1 MPDSINTLPP
11 DIGQTLSELRKAAGR
26 TQTYIEERLK
36 EQGLNVDQTRVSR
49 IEKGLVTPTE
59 GEIEGYLSTI
69 GTDEAKAYRELL
81 NQPWEILERPPFR
94 HPQRDVL
101 CKAEVALQW
110 VKDFKS
116 QPVPDF
122 LKSRVQKYEDRLLR
136 EAKYLTSLKHPIA
149 YVGKI
154 GIGKTTA
161 VCKLAGLVVPQ
172 AASFERQSGLA
183 TGSGGT
189 TVCEVHIRRAE
200 KFRAEKFGILLEP
213 QSKEEIEKLIE
224 DYWAS
229 WKSSTEGEQKNQ
241 QRDVSSEI
249 TRTLRNMT
257 GLARVSREGANG
269 KKEKFDEL
277 VDLVNKCADLEAFRV
292 EILDRMKLQERTQR
306 EFWCQETSPSAG
318 LEWLKKTFEDINYVR
333 NKELPLPERIDVF
346 VPDQVFPSSPYELEI
361 VDTKGIDGTAIRQDL
376 KRYQI
381 DDPPRALTVLCSG
394 FNDAPD
400 LAIQSLIDNLIE
412 TGSKEV
418 LEKRVILLVLPRP
431 DEALATKDDAGYEV
445 DTEEEGYELKHD
457 RVLETLQQKCT
468 EASNVPILFFNAQS
482 KQDDPAQINKA
493 LIQRIEKLREP
504 HVERLKNAIEG
515 IDGLIQHQEDEA
527 HQDVRDALKR
537 FVKRHQNDLASVQWS
552 VHEYLLAQMNYE
564 HPSRIRAAMRN
575 GGTWKNLDVY
585 FLLGEGARAVAW
597 SHTQQAFNG
606 LKEQLKDLLDEHKQ
620 KPAIQNFLREILAS
634 WDEWR
639 EDFLKFAQLAG
650 EQKFSPQLKYSDI
663 WAQCADIKGS
673 GFRDRVILRLRYWF
687 NAPEQ
692 RNLQNLLKD
701 PMEKAWQEKV
711 LAQLEKLTDDGVEA
725 DKAAL
730 SKQ

>member
-1 MPDSINTLPP
+1 MLDSSK
-11 DIGQTLSELRKAAGR
+11 DIPTDLGQNLAELRNAVG
-26 TQTYIEERLK
+26 LK
-36 EQGLNVDQTRVSR
+36 QADIARSIKVDQSRISR
-49 IEKGLVTPTE
+49 IEKGDVTPTMS
-59 GEIEGYLSTI
+59 EIEKYLSAI
-69 GTDEAKAYRELL
+69 ETDDAKAYHEFLK
-81 NQPWEILERPPFR
+81 QPWEILDRPSFR

-101 CKAEVALQW
+101 CKAEAALQW

-116 QPVPDF
+116 QPAPDF
-122 LKSRVQKYEDRLLR
+122 LKIRAQQFEKRLLS
-136 EAKYLTSLKHPIA
+136 EGKYLTSLKHTIA
-149 YVGKI
+149 YLGKI

-161 VCKLAGLVVPQ
+161 ICKLTGLVIQ
-172 AASFERQSGLA
+172 GLSFERQSGLA

-189 TVCEVHIRRAE
+189 TVCEVHIRQ
-200 KFRAEKFGILLEP
+200 AEKFGILLDP

-229 WKSSTEGEQKNQ
+229 WKSSAEGEQKNQ

-249 TRTLRNMT
+249 TRTIRNMT
-257 GLARVSREGANG
+257 GLARGSREGANG

-277 VDLVNKCADLEAFRV
+277 VDLVNKCADLETFRV

-306 EFWCQETSPSAG
+306 EFWCEETSPSAG

-346 VPDQVFPSSPYELEI
+346 VPDKVFPASPYELEI
-361 VDTKGIDGTAIRQDL
+361 VDTKGIDGTPIRQDL
-376 KRYQI
+376 KRYQV

-400 LAIQSLIDNLIE
+400 LAIQNIIDNLIE

-418 LEKRVILLVLPRP
+418 LKDRVILLVLPRP
-431 DEALATKDDAGYEV
+431 DEALATKDDSGYEV

-457 RVLETLQQKCT
+457 RVLETLQQKGG
-468 EASNVPILFFNAQS
+468 EASNVPIFFFNAQS

-493 LIQRIEKLREP
+493 IIQRIEKLREP
-504 HVERLKNAIEG
+504 HVERIKNAIDG
-515 IDGLIQHQEDEA
+515 INGLIQHQENEA

-575 GGTWKNLDVY
+575 GGTWKHLDVY

-597 SHTQQAFNG
+597 SHTQEAFNG

-673 GFRDRVILRLRYWF
+673 GFRERVIWRLRSWF

-711 LAQLEKLTDDGVEA
+711 LAQLEKLTDDSVES
-725 DKAAL
+725 DKTVL
-730 SKQ
+730 SKG

>member
-1 MPDSINTLPP
+1 MFDSSK
-11 DIGQTLSELRKAAGR
+11 DIPTDLGQNLAELRNAVG
-26 TQTYIEERLK
+26 LK
-36 EQGLNVDQTRVSR
+36 QADIARSIKVDQSRISR
-49 IEKGLVTPTE
+49 IEKGDVTPTMS
-59 GEIEGYLSTI
+59 EIEKYLSAI
-69 GTDEAKAYRELL
+69 ETDDAKAYHEFLK
-81 NQPWEILERPPFR
+81 QPWEILDRPSFR

-101 CKAEVALQW
+101 CKAEAALQW

-116 QPVPDF
+116 QPAPDF
-122 LKSRVQKYEDRLLR
+122 LKIRAQQFEKRLLS
-136 EAKYLTSLKHPIA
+136 EGKYLTSLKHTIA
-149 YVGKI
+149 YLGKI

-161 VCKLAGLVVPQ
+161 ICKLTGLVIQ
-172 AASFERQSGLA
+172 GLSFERQSGLA

-189 TVCEVHIRRAE
+189 TVCEVHIRQ
-200 KFRAEKFGILLEP
+200 AEKFGILLDP

-229 WKSSTEGEQKNQ
+229 WKSSAEGEQKNQ

-249 TRTLRNMT
+249 TRTIRNMT
-257 GLARVSREGANG
+257 GLARGSREGANG
-269 KKEKFDEL
+269 EKEKFDEL
-277 VDLVNKCADLEAFRV
+277 VDLVNKCADLETFRV
-292 EILDRMKLQERTQR
+292 EILHRMKLQERTQR
-306 EFWCQETSPSAG
+306 EFWCEETSPSAG

-346 VPDQVFPSSPYELEI
+346 VPDKVFPASPYELEI
-361 VDTKGIDGTAIRQDL
+361 VDTKGIDGTPIRQDL
-376 KRYQI
+376 KRYQV

-400 LAIQSLIDNLIE
+400 LAIQNVIDNLIK

-418 LEKRVILLVLPRP
+418 LKQRVILLVLPRP

-445 DTEEEGYELKHD
+445 ETEEEGYELKHD
-457 RVLETLQQKCT
+457 RVVETLQQKGA

-482 KQDDPAQINKA
+482 KQDDPAQIHKV
-493 LIQRIEKLREP
+493 LIQQIEKLREP
-504 HVERLKNAIEG
+504 HVDLLKNAIEG

-527 HQDVRDALKR
+527 YQEVRDALKR
-537 FVKRHQNDLASVQWS
+537 FVKRHQNDLASIQWS

-564 HPSRIRAAMRN
+564 HPGRIRAAMRN
-575 GGTWKNLDVY
+575 GGTWKHLDVY

-597 SHTQQAFNG
+597 SHTHEAFNG

-673 GFRDRVILRLRYWF
+673 GFRERVIWRLRSWF

-725 DKAAL
+725 DKTAL
-730 SKQ
+730 SKE

>member
-1 MPDSINTLPP
+1 MPDSINNLPP

-69 GTDEAKAYRELL
+69 GTDDAKAYREFLK
-81 NQPWEILERPPFR
+81 QPWKILDRPSFR

-101 CKAEVALQW
+101 CKAEAALQW

-122 LKSRVQKYEDRLLR
+122 LKSRAQRFENRLLS
-136 EAKYLTSLKHPIA
+136 EGKYLTSLKHTIA

-161 VCKLAGLVVPQ
+161 VCKLAGLVIPQ
-172 AASFERQSGLA
+172 GLSFERQSVLA

-200 KFRAEKFGILLEP
+200 KFGVLLEP

-257 GLARVSREGANG
+257 GLARGSREGVNG

-306 EFWCQETSPSAG
+306 EIWCEETLLSAG

-346 VPDQVFPSSPYELEI
+346 VPDKVFPASPYELEI
-361 VDTKGIDGTAIRQDL
+361 VDTKGIDGTPIRQDL
-376 KRYQI
+376 KRYQV

-400 LAIQSLIDNLIE
+400 LAIQNVIDNLIK

-418 LEKRVILLVLPRP
+418 LKQRVILLVLPRP

-445 DTEEEGYELKHD
+445 ETEEEGYELKHD
-457 RVLETLQQKCT
+457 RVLETLQQKGA

-482 KQDDPAQINKA
+482 KQDAPAQINKV
-493 LIQRIEKLREP
+493 LIQQIEKLREP
-504 HVERLKNAIEG
+504 HVDLLRNAIEG

-527 HQDVRDALKR
+527 YQEVRDALKR
-537 FVKRHQNDLASVQWS
+537 FVKRHQNDLASIQWS

-564 HPSRIRAAMRN
+564 HPGRIRAAMRN
-575 GGTWKNLDVY
+575 GGTGKNLDVY
-585 FLLGEGARAVAW
+585 FLLGEGTRSVAW
-597 SHTQQAFNG
+597 RHTQQAFNG
-606 LKEQLKDLLDEHKQ
+606 LKEQLKDLLDKHKQ
-620 KPAIQNFLREILAS
+620 KPTVQNFLREILAS

-650 EQKFSPQLKYSDI
+650 EQKFRPQLKYSDI

-673 GFRDRVILRLRYWF
+673 GFRDRVIWTLRSWF
-687 NAPEQ
+687 TAAEQ

>member
-1 MPDSINTLPP
+1 MPDSINNLPP

-69 GTDEAKAYRELL
+69 GTDDAKAYRKFLQ
-81 NQPWEILERPPFR
+81 QPWKILDRPSFR

-101 CKAEVALQW
+101 CKAEAALQW

-116 QPVPDF
+116 QPAPDF
-122 LKSRVQKYEDRLLR
+122 LKIQTQQFENRLLS
-136 EAKYLTSLKHPIA
+136 EGKYLTSLKHTIA

-161 VCKLAGLVVPQ
+161 VCKLAGLVIPQ
-172 AASFERQSGLA
+172 AQSFERQSVLA

-189 TVCEVHIRRAE
+189 TVCEVHIRSA
-200 KFRAEKFGILLEP
+200 KKFGMLLEP

-229 WKSSTEGEQKNQ
+229 WKSSKEGEQKNQ
-241 QRDVSSEI
+241 QTDVSSEI

-257 GLARVSREGANG
+257 GLARG

-277 VDLVNKCADLEAFRV
+277 VDLVNQCADPETFRV

-306 EFWCQETSPSAG
+306 EFWCEETSPSAG

-333 NKELPLPERIDVF
+333 NKELPLPELIDVF
-346 VPDQVFPSSPYELEI
+346 VPDKVLPSSPYELEI

-376 KRYQI
+376 KRYQV
-381 DDPPRALTVLCSG
+381 DKPARALTILCSG

-400 LAIQSLIDNLIE
+400 LAIQNIIDNLIE

-431 DEALATKDDAGYEV
+431 DEALATKDDFGYEV

-457 RVLETLQQKCT
+457 RILETLQQKFT

-493 LIQRIEKLREP
+493 IIQRIEKLREP
-504 HVERLKNAIEG
+504 HVDRLKNAIDG
-515 IDGLIQHQEDEA
+515 INGLIQHQEDEA

-597 SHTQQAFNG
+597 SHTHEAFNG

-663 WAQCADIKGS
+663 WAQCADIKGP
-673 GFRDRVILRLRYWF
+673 GFRNRVIWELRAWF
-687 NAPEQ
+687 KAPEQ
-692 RNLQNLLKD
+692 RNLQKLLKD

-725 DKAAL
+725 DKTAL
-730 SKQ
+730 SKE

>member
-1 MPDSINTLPP
+1 MPDSIKYLPS
-11 DIGQTLSELRKAAGR
+11 DVGQTLSELRKAAGR

-36 EQGLNVDQTRVSR
+36 ERGLNVDQTRVSR
-49 IEKGLVTPTE
+49 IEKGNVTPTQR
-59 GEIEGYLSTI
+59 EIKGYLSAI
-69 GTDEAKAYRELL
+69 GTEDAKAYSEFLK
-81 NQPWEILERPPFR
+81 QPWKILERPPSFR

-110 VKDFKS
+110 VQDFKS
-116 QPVPDF
+116 QPAPDF
-122 LKSRVQKYEDRLLR
+122 LKSRAQQYEDRLLR
-136 EAKYLTSLKHPIA
+136 EGKYLTSLKHTIA

-161 VCKLAGLVVPQ
+161 VCKLTGLVIPQ
-172 AASFERQSGLA
+172 ATSCDRQSVLA

-189 TVCEVHIRRAE
+189 TVCEVHIRRE
-200 KFRAEKFGILLEP
+200 EKFGIVLEP

-224 DYWAS
+224 DYWMS

-241 QRDVSSEI
+241 QREVSSEI

-257 GLARVSREGANG
+257 GLARRSREDANG

-277 VDLVNKCADLEAFRV
+277 VDLVNKCSDLEAFRV
-292 EILDRMKLQERTQR
+292 EILDRMKLQERKQR
-306 EFWCQETSPSAG
+306 EIWCEETSSPTD

-333 NKELPLPERIDVF
+333 DKELPLPERIDVF
-346 VPDQVFPSSPYELEI
+346 VPDKVLPSSPYELEI

-376 KRYQI
+376 KDYLVDEPQRT
-381 DDPPRALTVLCSG
+381 LTVLCSG

-412 TGSKEV
+412 TGSERVLKE
-418 LEKRVILLVLPRP
+418 RVILLVLPRP
-431 DEALATKDDAGYEV
+431 DEALATRDDDGYEV
-445 DTEEEGYELKHD
+445 EEEAEGYELKRD
-457 RVLETLQQKCT
+457 RVMEKLQQKCT
-468 EASNVPILFFNAQS
+468 EASHVPILFFNAQS
-482 KQDDPAQINKA
+482 KQDDPAQINKS
-493 LIQRIEKLREP
+493 LIERIEKLRES
-504 HVERLKNAIEG
+504 HVDRLKNAIEG

-527 HQDVRDALKR
+527 HQEVREFLKR

-552 VHEYLLAQMNYE
+552 VHEYLLTQMEYE
-564 HPSRIRAAMRN
+564 HPGKIRAAMRN

-585 FLLGEGARAVAW
+585 FLLGEGARSIAW
-597 SHTQQAFNG
+597 RQTQQAFNG
-606 LKEQLKDLLDEHKQ
+606 LKEQLKDLLDKHKQ
-620 KPAIQNFLREILAS
+620 KPAVQNFLKEILAS

-639 EDFLKFAQLAG
+639 EDFLQFAQLVG
-650 EQKFSPQLKYSDI
+650 EQKFRPQLKYSDI
-663 WAQCADIKGS
+663 WVQCAGIKGL
-673 GFRDRVILRLRYWF
+673 GFRDRVIWTLRSWF
-687 NAPEQ
+687 NASEQ

-725 DKAAL
+725 DKTAL
-730 SKQ
+730 SKE